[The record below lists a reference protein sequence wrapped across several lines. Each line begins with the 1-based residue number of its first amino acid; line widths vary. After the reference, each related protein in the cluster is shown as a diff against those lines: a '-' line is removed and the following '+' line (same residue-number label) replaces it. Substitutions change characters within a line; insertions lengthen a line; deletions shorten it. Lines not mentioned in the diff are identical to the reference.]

1 MGEGGNVKGLRQSC
15 CLNGKVIVGLV
26 VVGLGVR
33 VVAPNLVGAA
43 VPLLLTAICPL
54 SMLAMA
60 VSTGR
65 GRGMRHATRIQ
76 TPDAAL
82 DDLPTLQAR
91 RAAIARD
98 IAWLDGGVSP
108 VVREAAAPA
117 SATHA
122 ALMAGMAGGL
132 SETRPMRAAAD
143 RGQGGQRTGARGG

>member
-1 MGEGGNVKGLRQSC
+1 MGEGGNVKDLRQSC

-26 VVGLGVR
+26 VVGLGVW

-82 DDLPTLQAR
+82 DDLPSLQAR

-98 IAWLDGGVSP
+98 IARLEGGARP
-108 VVREAAAPA
+108 VVRASPAPCISAA
-117 SATHA
+117 SATA
-122 ALMAGMAGGL
+122 VASRVAGA
-132 SETRPMRAAAD
+132 
-143 RGQGGQRTGARGG
+143 